1 MAKSKAEQFLDLI
14 SKLDAENRMASE
26 RRERMLLDVCR
37 KEMLW
42 SAELEGFIM
51 TDKFYDV
58 IELDKIRTSI
68 RSKRNENND

>member
-1 MAKSKAEQFLDLI
+1 MAKSKAEQFLNLVDR
-14 SKLDAENRMASE
+14 LDTEKRIAFE
-26 RRERMLLDVCR
+26 RREHMLLEACR
-37 KEMLW
+37 REMLW

-51 TDKFYDV
+51 TDKFDDV